1 MQLSQLVFEA
11 QSTGAAGP
19 CAAVNAREGNSV
31 AAQAAAR
38 SNIRLLISHNL
49 ALTMGAMADGVDAC
63 LNMVNG
69 PPGKVA
75 HAARTRRSF
84 YVAIRVTVCL

>member
-49 ALTMGAMADGVDAC
+49 ALTMYMG
-63 LNMVNG
+63 
-69 PPGKVA
+69 
-75 HAARTRRSF
+75 T
-84 YVAIRVTVCL
+84 

>member
-63 LNMVNG
+63 LLKY
-69 PPGKVA
+69 GKR
-75 HAARTRRSF
+75 AAGQSCTCRTHSSKFLRRN
-84 YVAIRVTVCL
+84 